1 VWMKSLRD
9 EIKLCLEV
17 SWTNLISSDQQED
30 FIRVKRGSHS
40 KNTYYFYQHRKGES
54 MICYI
59 MRHGKDVDSVR
70 GGWSDVELT
79 EQGKSEVE
87 LIGKISYEI

>member
-1 VWMKSLRD
+1 
-9 EIKLCLEV
+9 
-17 SWTNLISSDQQED
+17 
-30 FIRVKRGSHS
+30 
-40 KNTYYFYQHRKGES
+40 

>member
-1 VWMKSLRD
+1 
-9 EIKLCLEV
+9 
-17 SWTNLISSDQQED
+17 
-30 FIRVKRGSHS
+30 
-40 KNTYYFYQHRKGES
+40 

-59 MRHGKDVDSVR
+59 MRHGKYVDSVR

-79 EQGKSEVE
+79 EQDKSKVE